1 MHPPRHYRYP
11 ALRAFYSQAYRYF
24 WLATFFSFGTFQ
36 MQQVARSFLA
46 RDLTSSP
53 ILVTAVFAL
62 GMVPMLFAPVLGG
75 PLASRGDRKKVMVA
89 VEVAQL
95 SLAALTGALI
105 TIEAMTVP
113 ILMAISFL
121 SGVLMAVIFPV
132 RQTLIRELTT
142 PDAATNGLFLYS
154 SVFSSMQII
163 APAIAGVLIRFAGV
177 ESPFYVGLC
186 VYVLV
191 FYYVAR
197 TPVRPLVADATR
209 QPFLQEATIGFR
221 YVTRTPL
228 LQIVM
233 VTSVIGTVLLLPV
246 FSLMPIFQRDVLD
259 VDATGFG
266 MLIAA
271 MGVGSLFASVA
282 LAVFGGE
289 RPSIRFALGF
299 GVVAG
304 LVEVGFA
311 QSSIFALSL
320 ALLLCV
326 GFTQAAFM
334 ILNMALVQISTPD
347 EMLGRV
353 FAVRM
358 MVLGLVPLGTMI
370 AGVGAEFTSAPTAL
384 AVMGLVA
391 SGLMLLALF
400 WSRRLPSPA
409 ASAYESQGD
418 EGDTAS
424 TGAAGPP

>member
-1 MHPPRHYRYP
+1 MHPPRHYRFP

-46 RDLTSSP
+46 REETSSP

-62 GMVPMLFAPVLGG
+62 GMIPMLFAPVLGG
-75 PLASRGDRKKVMVA
+75 PLADRVDRKKVMVA
-89 VEVAQL
+89 VEVVQL
-95 SLAALTGALI
+95 SLAALTGALV
-105 TIEAMTVP
+105 TIDAMTIP
-113 ILMAISFL
+113 ILMAVSFL

-132 RQTLIRELTT
+132 RQTLIRELTAS
-142 PDAATNGLFLYS
+142 DAATNGLFLYS

-163 APAIAGVLIRFAGV
+163 APAIAGVLLKFAGHA
-177 ESPFYVGLC
+177 SPFYVGLGA
-186 VYVLV
+186 YLLV

-197 TPVRPLVADATR
+197 TPVRPPVANPTR
-209 QPFLQEATIGFR
+209 QPFLEQATIGFR

-228 LQIVM
+228 LQVVM

-246 FSLMPIFQRDVLD
+246 FSLMPIFQRDVLF
-259 VDATGFG
+259 VDETGFG
-266 MLIAA
+266 MLIAS
-271 MGVGSLFASVA
+271 MGVGSLLASVA
-282 LAVFGGE
+282 LAIFGGE
-289 RPSIRFALGF
+289 RPNMRIAIGF

-304 LVEVGFA
+304 LVEVAFA
-311 QSSIFALSL
+311 QSSIFSLSL
-320 ALLLCV
+320 FLLLCV
-326 GFTQAAFM
+326 GFTQASFM
-334 ILNMALVQISTPD
+334 IVNMALVQLSTPD

-391 SGLMLLALF
+391 AGLMLLALL
-400 WSRRLPSPA
+400 WSRRLPPPRA
-409 ASAYESQGD
+409 FQKDRQDEEAEASS
-418 EGDTAS
+418 
-424 TGAAGPP
+424 GAAGPP

>member
-1 MHPPRHYRYP
+1 MTRPAATPARDWRDRTARAAAADIGRASDADAIAQARRLADRGRLGALAGLGLLALLGALAGWTTTAELLRPADGPVHGALALLALAGGPWLLLTLRSLGLL
-11 ALRAFYSQAYRYF
+11 ALRRRVSPLLGRIVTTGLLRAAGRDAAAADLPAATARRLGGM
-24 WLATFFSFGTFQ
+24 LAAGSGRRLAAAGSGTFWTAYAI
-36 MQQVARSFLA
+36 VAVA
-46 RDLTSSP
+46 T
-53 ILVTAVFAL
+53 IWIVTARV
-62 GMVPMLFAPVLGG
+62 
-75 PLASRGDRKKVMVA
+75 
-89 VEVAQL
+89 
-95 SLAALTGALI
+95 
-105 TIEAMTVP
+105 
-113 ILMAISFL
+113 
-121 SGVLMAVIFPV
+121 
-132 RQTLIRELTT
+132 
-142 PDAATNGLFLYS
+142 
-154 SVFSSMQII
+154 
-163 APAIAGVLIRFAGV
+163 
-177 ESPFYVGLC
+177 
-186 VYVLV
+186 
-191 FYYVAR
+191 
-197 TPVRPLVADATR
+197 
-209 QPFLQEATIGFR
+209 
-221 YVTRTPL
+221 
-228 LQIVM
+228 
-233 VTSVIGTVLLLPV
+233 
-246 FSLMPIFQRDVLD
+246 
-259 VDATGFG
+259 
-266 MLIAA
+266 
-271 MGVGSLFASVA
+271 
-282 LAVFGGE
+282 
-289 RPSIRFALGF
+289 ALGF

-320 ALLLCV
+320 VLLLCV